1 MAGHEKNHQPGRHYM
16 SIVKVIEVIAESSKS
31 WDDAAGQAV
40 KEVARTVDGITEVW
54 VSGMKAIVENN
65 KVVRY
70 RITANVSFVVKGR
83 EKE

>member
-1 MAGHEKNHQPGRHYM
+1 M
-16 SIVKVIEVIAESSKS
+16 SIVKVIEVIAESPKG

-54 VSGMKAIVENN
+54 VSGLKALVENN

-70 RITANVSFVVKGR
+70 RITANVSFVVKDR
-83 EKE
+83 EK